1 MHEACDLM
9 YESLHD
15 NNGNPLTDVEP
26 AIEVVTS
33 CRKWLLLEI
42 DLIRE
47 CVKEYKENESAS
59 NKFKT

>member
-1 MHEACDLM
+1 M